1 MVQES
6 FARWSRPEL
15 MEELR
20 KAGIACGA
28 LNDTDDLI
36 RHPQLRTV
44 EYGTPV
50 GDVSVIAPPVE
61 FSDGDRVYGRVP
73 ELGEHSS
80 AIRSEMEEGS
90 QDG

>member
-1 MVQES
+1 
-6 FARWSRPEL
+6 
-15 MEELR
+15 
-20 KAGIACGA
+20 
-28 LNDTDDLI
+28 LI

-44 EYGTPV
+44 EYDTSV
-50 GDVSVIAPPVE
+50 GEVSVIAPPVE

-73 ELGEHSS
+73 DLGEHSA